1 MLDIPIFLLI
11 IRNKYYIVVVMI
23 QQTIGQLEIE
33 ISQRLK
39 NLYNDKLGK
48 SPSQIICH
56 FFDTEIVISIENSV
70 TQAEQTLLKGGYA
83 TLAEQVRL
91 YLDKIIKP
99 DLKNLIEEIIGQPVL
114 YLMTNTNTTTG
125 RSGIVVIL
133 KELSEVRNPEFIP
146 KINVRNLAD

>member
-1 MLDIPIFLLI
+1 
-11 IRNKYYIVVVMI
+11 MI
-23 QQTIGQLEIE
+23 QQTIGQLETE
-33 ISQRLK
+33 ISQRIT

-70 TQAEQTLLKGGYA
+70 TQAEQTLLKGGYD

-91 YLDKIIKP
+91 YLEKIIKP
-99 DLKNLIEEIIGQPVL
+99 DLKNLIQEIIGQPVL
-114 YLMTNTNTTTG
+114 YLMTNTNLTTG

-133 KELSEVRNPEFIP
+133 KELSEVRNPESIP
-146 KINVRNLAD
+146 KINVRNLAE